1 MASNSTRRRTQK
13 QTKLPHTLHDEHS
26 KRAEGHAAVSA
37 TRASRRPSRRL
48 RTRITPDDRKLEVRI
63 FLAALASG
71 ASVRAAA
78 KLATLSERRILRWVA
93 FNGFFPA
100 VEKAQRR
107 GQIAKADPFG
117 KVAFDAG
124 AELALAIQD
133 RDLQRSADCYAGGDR
148 ERLHEMWM
156 SGELMAIYEREAI
169 ANLRR
174 HGKHDLA
181 DYYERAM
188 ADAPP
193 PQPVDYVGDGLRS
206 LGLE

>member
-1 MASNSTRRRTQK
+1 VTPYGRLALVKPGVEAGNQS
-13 QTKLPHTLHDEHS
+13 LPPLLEAHVAVPLT
-26 KRAEGHAAVSA
+26 HA
-37 TRASRRPSRRL
+37 RRRPSRRL

-63 FLAALASG
+63 FLAALAAG
-71 ASVRAAA
+71 TPVRAAA

-93 FNGFFPA
+93 FNGFLPA
-100 VEKAQRR
+100 VQEAQRK
-107 GQIAKADPFG
+107 GQIVKDDPLSRG
-117 KVAFDAG
+117 AYDAG
-124 AELALAIQD
+124 AELTLALQD
-133 RDLQRSADCYAGGDR
+133 RDLQRSADRHAGGDR
-148 ERLHEMWM
+148 ELLHKMWM

-169 ANLRR
+169 ATLRR
-174 HGKHDLA
+174 CGKHDLA